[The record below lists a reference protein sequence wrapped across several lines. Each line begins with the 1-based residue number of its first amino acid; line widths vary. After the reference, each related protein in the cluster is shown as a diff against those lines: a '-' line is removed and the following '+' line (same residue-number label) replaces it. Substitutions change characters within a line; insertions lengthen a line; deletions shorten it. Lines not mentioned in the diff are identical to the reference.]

1 MCALLILEEFIFII
15 IEDCEKIII
24 KTKRIVIEGLEMF
37 AIIGLGNPGKE
48 YENTRHNAGFN
59 SVDAIA
65 KKYGIDISKNEF
77 KSKVGQGFIDGQKV
91 ILVKPQ
97 TYMNNSGEAVR
108 EVVDFYKLDS
118 TSEIMI
124 IYDDISLDVGMIRVR
139 DKGSAGGH
147 NGIKSIIAHLGS
159 EALLRIRVGVG
170 DKGENGDLVK
180 HVLGTFKGDD
190 ETTIKESYEKA
201 VDAAT
206 LILNDNLEK
215 AMNIYNKKVP
225 KKSIESDE

>member
-1 MCALLILEEFIFII
+1 MLILEEFLFII

-24 KTKRIVIEGLEMF
+24 KTKRIVIEGLKMF

-159 EALLRIRVGVG
+159 EVFLRIRVGVG

-225 KKSIESDE
+225 KKSVENDE

>member
-1 MCALLILEEFIFII
+1 
-15 IEDCEKIII
+15 
-24 KTKRIVIEGLEMF
+24 MF

-65 KKYGIDISKNEF
+65 KKYNIDISKSEF
-77 KSKVGQGFIDGQKV
+77 KSKIGQGYIDGQKV
-91 ILVKPQ
+91 LLVKPQ

-118 TSEIMI
+118 TEEIII

-147 NGIKSIIAHLGS
+147 NGIKSIISHLGS
-159 EALLRIRVGVG
+159 EEFLRIRVGVG

-180 HVLGTFKGDD
+180 HVLGTFKGED
-190 ETTIKESYEKA
+190 EATIKESYEKA

-225 KKSIESDE
+225 KKSIESNE

>member
-159 EALLRIRVGVG
+159 EVFLRIRVGVG

-225 KKSIESDE
+225 KKSVESDE